1 MTDNNSSDLPQLK
14 THVQVPE
21 RVLMRL
27 VGEELVLLNL
37 DKENYY
43 GLNPV
48 GARLMQ
54 LAETGATLE
63 EIVERMLQE
72 FEVRRKQLEIDVRTV
87 AADLIAAGL
96 IEAGAAR

>member
-1 MTDNNSSDLPQLK
+1 MTDKNSRDLPRLG
-14 THVQVPE
+14 TNVRVPE

-37 DKENYY
+37 DEENYY
-43 GLNPV
+43 GLNAV

-54 LAETGATLE
+54 FAETGATLE
-63 EIVERMLQE
+63 EIVERMLTE
-72 FEVRRKQLEIDVRTV
+72 FEVKREQLELDVRTV

-96 IEAGAAR
+96 LESGTTR